1 MMEAFCTT
9 QRSAENEAEA
19 GVPCLTSL
27 DTARALLLSLATRKK
42 GANFALATIDEYME
56 GRVMA

>member
-1 MMEAFCTT
+1 M
-9 QRSAENEAEA
+9 
-19 GVPCLTSL
+19 PCLTSL
-27 DTARALLLSLATRKK
+27 DTAKALLLSLATRKK